1 MVNRVFETSLSGFCF
16 DIRLSDLASPH
27 YYLSETGRIYSTFI
41 YIVSGNIDIS
51 SGTRSVTAHTGEFF
65 CIPPR
70 TRCRAVWTADDKPQ
84 DRILFYSMHLTE
96 NPAHSFSGD
105 YTLMKFSGFS
115 NAESLRRIESIFRLM
130 QGGETDK
137 MRALGK
143 FIDFWCDLKP
153 LLEFCPHPSLS
164 KPLRDAVA
172 ILESEYQKDQSI
184 AELANRVHISES
196 RLYCLFRSE
205 LFQTPVAYR
214 NGLRVAAAARML
226 ESTDLSVSDIA
237 ERVGFS
243 TLVHFRE
250 VFRASTGMTPNAFR
264 KSGGSGM

>member
-1 MVNRVFETSLSGFCF
+1 MVNRIFETSLSGLCF

-27 YYLSETGRIYSTFI
+27 NYLSEAGQIYSTFI
-41 YIVSGNIDIS
+41 YIISGKIEIS
-51 SGTRSVTAHTGEFF
+51 SGTRCVTAHTGEFF

-70 TRCRAVWTADDKPQ
+70 TRCRAVWTADEKLPGHVV
-84 DRILFYSMHLTE
+84 FYSMHLTE
-96 NPAHSFSGD
+96 NLAHSFCGD
-105 YTLMKFSGFS
+105 YALMKLKDFS
-115 NAESLRRIESIFRLM
+115 NAGTLERIESIFQLM

-137 MRALGK
+137 LRALGK

-153 LLEFCPHPSLS
+153 LLEFCSHPSMS

-172 ILESEYQKDQSI
+172 ILESEYQKDLPI
-184 AELANRVHISES
+184 AELAKRVHISES
-196 RLYCLFRSE
+196 RLYCLFRNE
-205 LFQTPVAYR
+205 LLQSPIAYR

-226 ESTDLSVSDIA
+226 ESTDLAVSDIA